1 MCNNPKL
8 EDFVN
13 MNAYIKFSENLSIFS
28 QAFEQKQNSGVNQG
42 P

>member
-8 EDFVN
+8 DIVN
-13 MNAYIKFSENLSIFS
+13 MNAYIKFGESLSICS